1 MVKNLEKKQFST
13 YDEQITFLEEKKDLI
28 ITDKEY
34 ARRMLLKI
42 GYKFRKVFFNQANN
56 YLFNSITSRS
66 EKFPLSM
73 LKRTK
78 VRTVWNPYIP
88 AAPGFMCSNPSVWSY
103 FTFRICE

>member
-1 MVKNLEKKQFST
+1 
-13 YDEQITFLEEKKDLI
+13 
-28 ITDKEY
+28 
-34 ARRMLLKI
+34 MLLKI
-42 GYKFRKVFFNQANN
+42 GYKFRKVFNQANN

-88 AAPGFMCSNPSVWSY
+88 AAPDLCAVIRVSGHISPSEYVND
-103 FTFRICE
+103 RL